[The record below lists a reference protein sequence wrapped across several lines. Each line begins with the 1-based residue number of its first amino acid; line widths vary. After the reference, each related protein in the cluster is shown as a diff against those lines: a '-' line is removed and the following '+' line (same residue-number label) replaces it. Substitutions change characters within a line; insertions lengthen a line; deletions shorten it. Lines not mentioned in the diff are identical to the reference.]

1 MVWGLKM
8 DPTSKERW
16 VLDVQ
21 KNPYLIGST
30 YACVVSR
37 DSAQIAFI
45 YAALNGI
52 NVWSAGIR
60 NYYLQDPSSQK
71 DYIICRLEF
80 GLKNVGKVALINR
93 ALYSRKSAERNYL
106 NDLWSCMRHL

>member
-1 MVWGLKM
+1 MG
-8 DPTSKERW
+8 PTSKERW

-37 DSAQIAFI
+37 DSAQIAFT
-45 YAALNGI
+45 YSALNGI

-71 DYIICRLEF
+71 DYIICVPEF
-80 GLKNVGKVALINR
+80 GLDIVRNGVLIHHV
-93 ALYSRKSAERNYL
+93 LYGGNSDGRDFRNHL
-106 NDLWSCMRHL
+106 RSCMIHL